1 MKSNTKKNTLL
12 VVLLFIIIFLSLY
25 SLKTSSEIK
34 ELQSVFKQEKKD
46 LKNALD
52 EMINDYTEVVVVKKG
67 LSKRLR
73 IEVQK
78 MKNLR
83 DSISKIEMDNYNLI
97 RKYRNKITSLER
109 ENRRLFIKIDSLNS
123 ANKDLAEKNILTN
136 EILTQKETT
145 NTELVEENKK
155 LEAKVAIA
163 SKIEISPVKIVA
175 MKERSSGKLTS
186 TSRSSR
192 TDAFKINFDLLDNE
206 VTTSG
211 NKKVYIQIIDDKKN
225 VITPKGKT
233 NLNNGAKILYSDSLV
248 VNYNNSRLS
257 LVSLILVNRDDIF
270 KGKYTVSTFIDGNYS
285 GNSSIDL
292 K

>member
-12 VVLLFIIIFLSLY
+12 VVLLIIILFLSLY

-34 ELQSVFKQEKKD
+34 ELQNVFKQEKKD

-78 MKNLR
+78 MKDLR

-97 RKYRNKITSLER
+97 RKYRSKITSLER
-109 ENRRLFIKIDSLNS
+109 ENRRLFIRIDSLS
-123 ANKDLAEKNILTN
+123 SVNKDLAEKNILTN
-136 EILTQKETT
+136 QILNQKETT
-145 NTELVEENKK
+145 NTELVEENKQ

-163 SKIEISPVKIVA
+163 SKIEISPVKIIA

-206 VTTSG
+206 VTTAG

-233 NLNNGAKILYSDSLV
+233 NLNNGTKILYSDSLI